1 MQPRKNT
8 EGYSLTDGE
17 TRKYIQDSSI
27 NGGDTITSTLLGL
40 GTALVIG
47 SGLFLAARYKVSK
60 PEQFLV
66 RTGLGIKD
74 MSISR
79 TGIVFPFQDCKYF

>member
-1 MQPRKNT
+1 MSLSSQEYRK
-8 EGYSLTDGE
+8 EPE
-17 TRKYIQDSSI
+17 PI
-27 NGGDTITSTLLGL
+27 NIV
-40 GTALVIG
+40 GTALGFGAAVIVG
-47 SGLFLAARYKVSK
+47 AGLFLATRYKVSK

-79 TGIVFPFQDCKYF
+79 TGIVFPFQDCRPEDTIGDTDTA

>member
-1 MQPRKNT
+1 M
-8 EGYSLTDGE
+8 SLQKQSRE
-17 TRKYIQDSSI
+17 EESNSRW
-27 NGGDTITSTLLGL
+27 LLSGL
-40 GTALVIG
+40 GASAALVG
-47 SGLFLAARYKVSK
+47 AGFLITRYKISK

-79 TGIVFPFQDCKYF
+79 TAIVWPFQDCVYYFFFPTSFRDD

>member
-1 MQPRKNT
+1 MSRRDNYSNQQ
-8 EGYSLTDGE
+8 ELGYQKSERERVDVGN
-17 TRKYIQDSSI
+17 SI
-27 NGGDTITSTLLGL
+27 AGGIMLG
-40 GTALVIG
+40 GAALVIG
-47 SGLFLAARYKVSK
+47 AGLFLATRYKVSK

-79 TGIVFPFQDCKYF
+79 TGIVWPFQDCLLLLSL